1 MLYPFNSPDM
11 NTKTCSLQHPL
22 VPEGEQTDNCAT
34 RHLFQ
39 LLTLSSVS
47 SFSTPRS
54 FDRFTLTVWGPRTL
68 LEIKRTLKWSAT
80 KRSKN
85 TLDHWDFA
93 VFFSTLQRPQIWF
106 QPKKFLNGHT
116 PKLSHAYSVTCRDYL
131 FSKFQNWS
139 APPGISTAGEH
150 VSTIFVP
157 FLFHLKNFFVPF
169 SEMIDRITV
178 WGAGM
183 VPQVTGSNSFFGNF
197 FLRCSPNWPIS

>member
-1 MLYPFNSPDM
+1 MQPATSSGTRRRANRQLCYTTPVPAL
-11 NTKTCSLQHPL
+11 NTQFCKFFLNPSI
-22 VPEGEQTDNCAT
+22 
-34 RHLFQ
+34 F
-39 LLTLSSVS
+39 
-47 SFSTPRS
+47 RS
-54 FDRFTLTVWGPRTL
+54 FYLNSLRSEDTSWNKTNFEMIGHQEIEKYSGPL
-68 LEIKRTLKWSAT
+68 GFCS
-80 KRSKN
+80 
-85 TLDHWDFA
+85 
-93 VFFSTLQRPQIWF
+93 FFSTLQRPQIWF
-106 QPKKFLNGHT
+106 QPQKFLNGHT

-169 SEMIDRITV
+169 SEMIDKITI